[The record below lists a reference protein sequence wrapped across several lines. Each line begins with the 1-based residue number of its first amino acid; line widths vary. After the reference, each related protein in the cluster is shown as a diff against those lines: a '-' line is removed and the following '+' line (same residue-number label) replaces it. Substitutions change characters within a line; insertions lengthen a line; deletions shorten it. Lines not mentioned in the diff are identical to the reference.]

1 MYLSQCCWVM
11 VANVYAI
18 RKVSNACRYLY
29 QKNRIA
35 FIVHT
40 IVNIIH
46 SFIHSFIHS
55 LTHSL
60 IATVEAIT
68 SPLKVALLLN
78 PSFGYARF
86 YRGGIALASASYL
99 DAIFFYFTA
108 LNAEDPYDCK
118 EALNAAFDRCVYQ
131 HNLLQDGNRNVKK
144 TNGKTLLR
152 LMAMKYLSIVGKIW
166 TRVDI
171 DALEEMIHDFEWS
184 LKELLR
190 RCALGGNS
198 TSSGNALSVK
208 SEVFNEMMACLLI
221 CIDLCLKM
229 EDPRNL
235 WKEYSEMSGEEK
247 PPMFVI
253 SNKDA
258 CK

>member
-1 MYLSQCCWVM
+1 M
-11 VANVYAI
+11 
-18 RKVSNACRYLY
+18 
-29 QKNRIA
+29 
-35 FIVHT
+35 
-40 IVNIIH
+40 
-46 SFIHSFIHS
+46 
-55 LTHSL
+55 
-60 IATVEAIT
+60 
-68 SPLKVALLLN
+68 
-78 PSFGYARF
+78 
-86 YRGGIALASASYL
+86 ASASYL

-131 HNLLQDGNRNVKK
+131 HNLLQDSNRNLKK
-144 TNGKTLLR
+144 TDGKTLLR
-152 LMAMKYLSIVGKIW
+152 LVAMKYLSIIGKIW

-171 DALEEMIHDFEWS
+171 DALDEMITDFEWS

-190 RCALGGNS
+190 RCVLNTSGGI
-198 TSSGNALSVK
+198 SSVNALSVK

-235 WKEYSEMSGEEK
+235 WKGYSEMSDEEK